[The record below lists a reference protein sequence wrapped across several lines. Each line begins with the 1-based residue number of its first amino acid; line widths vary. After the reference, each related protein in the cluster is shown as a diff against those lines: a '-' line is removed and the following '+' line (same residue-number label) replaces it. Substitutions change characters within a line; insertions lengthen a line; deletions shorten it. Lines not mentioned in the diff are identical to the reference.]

1 MNVEARSIAVVL
13 LLGAAGAVY
22 SDEPQAPVSAVQQRL
37 NTIEK
42 MKVTEQKLP
51 AAEAAPVSAAVRK
64 ALADA
69 AAAERDAS
77 TTRR

>member
-1 MNVEARSIAVVL
+1 MKVSINLTVLAFALAAAAAHGVE
-13 LLGAAGAVY
+13 
-22 SDEPQAPVSAVQQRL
+22 SATPTSALQQRL

-51 AAEAAPVSAAVRK
+51 AGHAAPVSTAVKK

-69 AAAERDAS
+69 AAAERDRAP
-77 TTRR
+77 TAR